1 MAVWQPHTLSTKL
14 CILFD
19 SGRCTVLEFARLT
32 GIQPSFVEQLAKR
45 DIKLDADTRH
55 RIGTVLSVYNR
66 KDPETRPAVNPGR
79 LLGHLHCHKIGA
91 SGGVLIQDFANP
103 GPTAIDDRRL
113 STD

>member
-55 RIGTVLSVYNR
+55 RIGTVLSVYN
-66 KDPETRPAVNPGR
+66 
-79 LLGHLHCHKIGA
+79 
-91 SGGVLIQDFANP
+91 
-103 GPTAIDDRRL
+103 
-113 STD
+113 